1 MKGVIHGAI
10 NFWIREV
17 ARLGDVANLDEKERA
32 KLEATVTGIFNT
44 LDVHIDFGYSALVKD
59 MYHIGTAIYLAVA
72 SALIGKT
79 MKQKVSNGRVALVV
93 VVVVVEVIVV
103 VVP

>member
-44 LDVHIDFGYSALVKD
+44 LDVHIGFDNHG
-59 MYHIGTAIYLAVA
+59 MHEEIHHTGTEIYLAVA

-79 MKQKVSNGRVALVV
+79 MRQKVSSSSGSSSSSSSSSSSTCC
-93 VVVVVEVIVV
+93 
-103 VVP
+103 